1 MATAA
6 YARALAETD
15 PADLVVDAL
24 EIAHPSL
31 TTPVRLVNDTVAR
44 TIDGDTYQA
53 VAFNATLL
61 SDEEGQAPG
70 AAIEIDNIGRPLTR
84 WIEASNGGVGA
95 TVKVMQVLIPAT
107 GALSVE
113 WELDIG
119 VLGVQMDQRL
129 VTVRLGYEAL
139 LDRPA
144 VALRY
149 DLRTAPGLF

>member
-1 MATAA
+1 MATA
-6 YARALAETD
+6 YIRALAESH

-24 EIAHPSL
+24 EITHPSL
-31 TTPVRLVNDTVAR
+31 TRPVRVVNDTRAR
-44 TIDGDTYQA
+44 GIDGDTYQP
-53 VAFNATLL
+53 VAFRATLL
-61 SDEEGQAPG
+61 SDEEGRAPA
-70 AAIEIDNIGRPLTR
+70 AAIEIDNVGRPLTH

-95 TVKVMQVLIPAT
+95 AVKVMQVLIPAT
-107 GALSVE
+107 GAPTVE

-129 VTVRLGYEAL
+129 VTVRLGYEAF

>member
-1 MATAA
+1 M
-6 YARALAETD
+6 
-15 PADLVVDAL
+15 
-24 EIAHPSL
+24 
-31 TTPVRLVNDTVAR
+31 
-44 TIDGDTYQA
+44 
-53 VAFNATLL
+53 
-61 SDEEGQAPG
+61 
-70 AAIEIDNIGRPLTR
+70 GRPLTH

-95 TVKVMQVLIPAT
+95 GVKVMQVLIPAT
-107 GALSVE
+107 GAPTVE

-129 VTVRLGYEAL
+129 VTVRLGYEAF